1 MANFRFVTPN
11 RLRAEV
17 ARDRRRLYF
26 LGIPVTFA
34 LFLLHPALG
43 ILGVGSLVVL
53 GSRGSVLLH
62 GAEGEEWAL
71 GHPVPSPGSLH
82 ELPDHYILFNN
93 LEVPNGAS
101 RRELDLVVLGRN
113 GLFLV
118 EVKHLRGEIR
128 GSESDATWVQRKIAR
143 LSGGAFENPVRNPVG
158 QVKSAA
164 GALRRY
170 LASRG
175 IDIWVEAIVVFT
187 HPEAAL
193 RVRSDSVP
201 VVRLPDL
208 ARTIAAH
215 PATRP
220 PRQFLD
226 IVEALKALRPAEH
239 HEGKPGLRHVSVFMR
254 DFVTRE
260 ERLRGLVVE
269 SPGPLR
275 RVTRRLKKPLSRA
288 LAPFRRPADVGPAV
302 TLAPREPVRSAPDA
316 SEEVTVVRHT
326 SYYRRRRPFRS

>member
-1 MANFRFVTPN
+1 MAKFRFVTPN
-11 RLRAEV
+11 RLRAEA

-34 LFLLHPALG
+34 LFLLHPILG
-43 ILGVGSLVVL
+43 ILCGGIVLVL
-53 GSRGSVLLH
+53 GSRNSVLLH
-62 GAEGEEWAL
+62 GAEGEERAL
-71 GHPVPSPGSLH
+71 GYPVPSPGSLY
-82 ELPDHYILFNN
+82 ELPDHYIVFNN
-93 LEVPNGAS
+93 LEVSNGANC
-101 RRELDLVVLGRN
+101 RELDLVVLGRN

-118 EVKHLRGEIR
+118 EVKHLRGEIT
-128 GSESDATWVQRKIAR
+128 GSEPDATWVQRKIAR

-187 HPEAAL
+187 HPEAVL

-201 VVRLPDL
+201 MVRLPDL

-226 IVEALKALRPAEH
+226 ILEALKALRPAEH
-239 HEGKPGLRHVSVFMR
+239 HESKPGLRHVSVFMR

-260 ERLRGLVVE
+260 ERLRGLIVE
-269 SPGPLR
+269 SPGSFR

-288 LAPFRRPADVGPAV
+288 LAPFRRPVELDPPVIMAPRGPA
-302 TLAPREPVRSAPDA
+302 RSAPDT
-316 SEEVTVVRHT
+316 SEEVAVVRHT

>member
-1 MANFRFVTPN
+1 MANIRFVTPN
-11 RLRAEV
+11 RLRAEA

-26 LGIPVTFA
+26 LGIPATFT
-34 LFLLHPALG
+34 LFLLHPVLG

-62 GAEGEEWAL
+62 GAEGEERAL
-71 GHPVPSPGSLH
+71 GYPVPSPGSLY
-82 ELPDHYILFNN
+82 ELPDHYIVFNN
-93 LEVPNGAS
+93 LEVPNGANQ
-101 RRELDLVVLGRN
+101 RELDLVVLGRN

-118 EVKHLRGEIR
+118 EVKHLRGEIT
-128 GSESDATWVQRKIAR
+128 GSEPDATWVQRKIAR

-164 GALRRY
+164 GVLRRY

-187 HPEAAL
+187 HPEAVL

-226 IVEALKALRPAEH
+226 ILEALKALQP
-239 HEGKPGLRHVSVFMR
+239 GKFLETHSGLRHVSVFMR

-269 SPGPLR
+269 PPGPLR

-288 LAPFRRPADVGPAV
+288 LAHFRRPVELGPPV
-302 TLAPREPVRSAPDA
+302 IMAPRDPARSTPDA

-326 SYYRRRRPFRS
+326 SSYRRRRPFRS